1 MTRNPWNDI
10 PLEIYESHM
19 NLSNIAQLQAL
30 NRIMRE
36 QVKACPYSESAAVLG
51 VAGGNGL
58 EHCLERFSTVYG
70 IDVNPDYLEI
80 CAKRFSNAAGNQ
92 LRLKEID
99 LLRPESAS
107 GSVSEYWRTA
117 SGCG

>member
-19 NLSNIAQLQAL
+19 SLANIAQLQAL

-58 EHCLERFSTVYG
+58 EYCLERFRMVYG

-92 LRLKEID
+92 LRLEEMD